1 MKLLKG
7 KKRQLKEKMM
17 NHKDTKKIFANWKNN
32 ITNRLDEMFVPG
44 LSEAEKEDKDKKEKD
59 GKVLFGEEESEDL
72 EEEFDAKK
80 ADLDGDGELSDYEKK
95 RGEAAFG
102 KKEEGKDDVVAE
114 QESPFDSHDS
124 LMGDMDAAFKS
135 DSSKAAPKAAAPAA
149 PKKAA
154 PKKAAPKAAA
164 PAAPK
169 KAAPKKET
177 DPVKNF
183 LQGGEKPPGEYTTT
197 RITYESFRT
206 KVRGAIE
213 QVLSEKNWYDSL
225 EFLDLL
231 GQLEPEGSRIKAKA
245 GDVQGVQVRPDELSL
260 SGEGAQQAVQDTTG
274 SPLVNLEPADSAEEL
289 RRPRFSRDRLRQRSA
304 SLQESK
310 DMEAIKT
317 RFKKLLD

>member
-7 KKRQLKEKMM
+7 KKHQLKEKMM

-44 LSEAEKEDKDKKEKD
+44 LSEAEKEDKDKEEKD

-72 EEEFDAKK
+72 EEEFDPEK
-80 ADLDGDGELSDYEKK
+80 ADRNNDGKLSDWEEAV
-95 RGEAAFG
+95 GQAAFG

-135 DSSKAAPKAAAPAA
+135 DSSKAA
-149 PKKAA
+149 
-154 PKKAAPKAAA
+154 
-164 PAAPK
+164 
-169 KAAPKKET
+169 APKKET

-183 LQGGEKPPGEYTTT
+183 LQGGELPPGEYTTT

-206 KVRGAIE
+206 KVRGAIK

>member
-1 MKLLKG
+1 MLRMLDRVG
-7 KKRQLKEKMM
+7 
-17 NHKDTKKIFANWKNN
+17 DT
-32 ITNRLDEMFVPG
+32 D
-44 LSEAEKEDKDKKEKD
+44 
-59 GKVLFGEEESEDL
+59 
-72 EEEFDAKK
+72 
-80 ADLDGDGELSDYEKK
+80 
-95 RGEAAFG
+95 
-102 KKEEGKDDVVAE
+102 
-114 QESPFDSHDS
+114 
-124 LMGDMDAAFKS
+124 GDMDAAFKS
-135 DSSKAAPKAAAPAA
+135 DSSKAA
-149 PKKAA
+149 A
-154 PKKAAPKAAA
+154 PKKAAPKA
-164 PAAPK
+164 
-169 KAAPKKET
+169 AAPKKET

-183 LQGGEKPPGEYTTT
+183 LQGGELPPGEYTTT

-206 KVRGAIE
+206 KVRGAIK

>member
-7 KKRQLKEKMM
+7 KKHQLKEKMM

-44 LSEAEKEDKDKKEKD
+44 LSEAEKEDKDKEEKD

-72 EEEFDAKK
+72 EEEFDPEK
-80 ADLDGDGELSDYEKK
+80 ADRNNDGKLSDWEEAV
-95 RGEAAFG
+95 GQAAFG

-135 DSSKAAPKAAAPAA
+135 DSSKAAA

-164 PAAPK
+164 PKKAAPK
-169 KAAPKKET
+169 AAAPKKET

-183 LQGGEKPPGEYTTT
+183 LQGGELPPGEYTTT

-206 KVRGAIE
+206 KVRGAIK

>member
-7 KKRQLKEKMM
+7 KKHQLKEKMM

-44 LSEAEKEDKDKKEKD
+44 ISEAEKEDKDKEEKD

-72 EEEFDAKK
+72 EEEFDPEK
-80 ADLDGDGELSDYEKK
+80 ADRNNDGKLSDWEEAV
-95 RGEAAFG
+95 GQAAFG

-135 DSSKAAPKAAAPAA
+135 D
-149 PKKAA
+149 KAA
-154 PKKAAPKAAA
+154 PKKAAPKA
-164 PAAPK
+164 AAPK

-206 KVRGAIE
+206 KVRGAIK

>member
-7 KKRQLKEKMM
+7 KKHQLKEKMM

-44 LSEAEKEDKDKKEKD
+44 LSEAEKEDKDKEEKD

-72 EEEFDAKK
+72 EEEFDPEK
-80 ADLDGDGELSDYEKK
+80 ADRNNDGKLSDWEEAV
-95 RGEAAFG
+95 GQAAFG

-135 DSSKAAPKAAAPAA
+135 D
-149 PKKAA
+149 KAA
-154 PKKAAPKAAA
+154 PKKAAPKA
-164 PAAPK
+164 AAPK

-206 KVRGAIE
+206 KVRGAIK